1 MGDAKVKKHEYEVDN
16 FRVSCHGGSVANGF
30 KALF

>member
-1 MGDAKVKKHEYEVDN
+1 MGENAEVKKPDYEADN

-30 KALF
+30 